1 MSLRKLALLAALVMS
16 WAVAGAISTAAA
28 DSPLV
33 TTAHT
38 LTLVPG
44 AVLDSRTAGGNTFID
59 QNICGSASFANGG
72 SYSFCETVLLILHPN
87 NTWVF
92 SGTGEYSGNFPG
104 CGSESGEFEI
114 TGGGVVISGIP
125 VGDSYHVVD
134 IGSSGTP
141 GFHFVDGGSDFT
153 SGTITYGC

>member
-1 MSLRKLALLAALVMS
+1 MSAGKLALLAALVMS

-33 TTAHT
+33 TTAHD
-38 LTLVPG
+38 LALNPV
-44 AVLDSRTAGGNTFID
+44 ALLDLRTAAGNTFID
-59 QNICGSASFANGG
+59 ERFSGSASFANFG
-72 SYSFCETVLLILHPN
+72 SYSFSNTSHLILHPN

-104 CGSESGEFEI
+104 CGPESGEFEI

-134 IGSSGTP
+134 IGSSGTH
-141 GFHFVDGGSDFT
+141 GFHFVDAGSDFT

>member
-1 MSLRKLALLAALVMS
+1 MSVRKLALLAVLVVS
-16 WAVAGAISTAAA
+16 WAVGGVISTAAA

-33 TTAHT
+33 TTTHT
-38 LTLVPG
+38 LSLVPG
-44 AVLDSRTAGGNTFID
+44 AVLDFRTAGGNTFID
-59 QNICGSASFANGG
+59 ENFSGGASFANGG
-72 SYSFCETVLLILHPN
+72 SYSFLNTSQLILHPN

-92 SGTGEYSGNFPG
+92 SGKGEYTGFFPG
-104 CGSESGEFEI
+104 CGLESGEFEI
-114 TGGGVVISGIP
+114 TGGGVVTLGGL

>member
-92 SGTGEYSGNFPG
+92 SGKGEYTGSYPG
-104 CGSESGEFEI
+104 CGPESGEFEI
-114 TGGGVVISGIP
+114 TGGGVVTPGGL

-134 IGSSGTP
+134 IGSSGNP
-141 GFHFVDGGSDFT
+141 GFHSVDAGSDFT
-153 SGTITYGC
+153 SGTVTYGC

>member
-1 MSLRKLALLAALVMS
+1 MSGRKLALLAALVMS

-33 TTAHT
+33 TTAHS

-44 AVLDSRTAGGNTFID
+44 AVLDARTAGGNTFID
-59 QNICGSASFANGG
+59 ENFCGSASFENGG
-72 SYSFCETVLLILHPN
+72 SYSFCDTSHLILHPN
-87 NTWVF
+87 STWVF
-92 SGTGEYSGNFPG
+92 SGKGEYTGFFPG
-104 CGSESGEFEI
+104 CGPESGDFEI
-114 TGGGVVISGIP
+114 TGGGVGTLGSL